1 MSDYGEAF
9 LFGRKSKMEAVETRA
24 GVKQQEQEQEKDT
37 GQSAVNARS
46 GAWSRWLWLLGSIAL
61 VCVVAARD
69 IRIGE
74 FDYNVDE
81 AQHAVTGLFVADAFR
96 DLPIRHPVQYAYRYY
111 AQYPAVAILHWPPL
125 FYIFEGLS
133 FLVLGPSVV
142 SARLTVLLF
151 CVLLLYQWFRL
162 VEEMLDSYT
171 AGICT
176 AALGLLPM
184 VLLFEKSVML
194 EVPSLALGVA
204 AIRHWIGY
212 LERHRRKSLYLS
224 ALWLSAAL
232 LCKQTSVYLLLF
244 CLLTLLVT
252 GQWKRI
258 ISRDAI
264 LFTAIVA
271 VLAGPFLMLMMF
283 LQGKAVANDL
293 GSHRMSGWQ
302 RITYYGQMLP
312 SSFPPTLLVLALL
325 GAVLAFRWDV
335 PRRTAIMGC
344 WVLSGYLT
352 FSWFAQREPRFAIYW
367 FPPLVYFAVGLITRF
382 FRAGGLRVAMRTAA
396 ALLIVILLIPA
407 WRYQRPYI
415 SGYKEAAS
423 RLVKGYDSGIIL
435 FDGPVPGNFV
445 FFVRALDP
453 GRRFVILRKVLY
465 ADDIRP
471 GGGSEELL
479 HSKEQVDEA
488 LRQYGV
494 RFAVVSQN
502 LAIRFDSQRNLRE
515 QLRGDEFTVL
525 GSFPVTTNEPTW
537 RGENLLLYEKKNW
550 APPQGG
556 VLRIRMLTLPHDI
569 EIPMDQLGGGKW

>member
-1 MSDYGEAF
+1 
-9 LFGRKSKMEAVETRA
+9 MEAVTRA
-24 GVKQQEQEQEKDT
+24 GVNQQEQENDT
-37 GQSAVNARS
+37 GQSTATNTRS
-46 GAWSRWLWLLGSIAL
+46 GSRTRWLWLLGSIAL

-81 AQHAVTGLFVADAFR
+81 AQHAVTGLFIADAFR
-96 DLPIRHPVQYAYRYY
+96 DLPIRHPAQYAYRYY

-133 FLVLGPSVV
+133 FLALGPSVV

-194 EVPSLALGVA
+194 EIPSLALGIA

-212 LERHRRKSLYLS
+212 LEQNRRKSLYLA

-244 CLLTLLVT
+244 CVLTLLVT
-252 GQWKRI
+252 GQWRRI
-258 ISRDAI
+258 ISRDAMV
-264 LFTAIVA
+264 FTAIVA

-293 GSHRMSGWQ
+293 GSHRMIGWE
-302 RITYYGQMLP
+302 RITYYGQALP
-312 SSFPPTLLVLALL
+312 SSFPPTLLVLAFL
-325 GAVLAFRWDV
+325 GAALALRWDV
-335 PRRTAIMGC
+335 PRRAAIMGC

-352 FSWFAQREPRFAIYW
+352 FSWFGQREPRFAIYW

-382 FRAGGLRVAMRTAA
+382 FRAGRLNVAMRAA
-396 ALLIVILLIPA
+396 ATVLIVILLIPA
-407 WRYQRPYI
+407 WHYQRPYI
-415 SGYKEAAS
+415 SGYKDAAS
-423 RLVKGYDSGIIL
+423 RIVKSYDSGIIL

-453 GRRFVILRKVLY
+453 ARRFVILRKVFY

-471 GGGSEELL
+471 GAGSEELL
-479 HSKEQVDEA
+479 HGKEQVLRLCGNMGFA
-488 LRQYGV
+488 LQWCRRTS
-494 RFAVVSQN
+494 RFASIRSAISGNSSAATSSRYWGVSRSR
-502 LAIRFDSQRNLRE
+502 LTSRS
-515 QLRGDEFTVL
+515 
-525 GSFPVTTNEPTW
+525 
-537 RGENLLLYEKKNW
+537 
-550 APPQGG
+550 GG
-556 VLRIRMLTLPHDI
+556 ARICCSMKRKTGCLPKAA
-569 EIPMDQLGGGKW
+569 L

>member
-1 MSDYGEAF
+1 
-9 LFGRKSKMEAVETRA
+9 MEAVETRA
-24 GVKQQEQEQEKDT
+24 GLKQQEQDKAT
-37 GQSAVNARS
+37 GQGAVNARS
-46 GAWSRWLWLLGSIAL
+46 AAWTRWLWLLGSIAL

-133 FLVLGPSVV
+133 FLILGPSVV

-162 VEEMLDSYT
+162 VEETLDSYT

-212 LERHRRKSLYLS
+212 LERHQRKSLYLS

-232 LCKQTSVYLLLF
+232 LCKQTSVYLLVF
-244 CLLTLLVT
+244 CVLTLLVT

-264 LFTAIVA
+264 LFTAIIA
-271 VLAGPFLMLMMF
+271 VLAGPFLTLMLF
-283 LQGKAVANDL
+283 LQGRAVANDL
-293 GSHRMSGWQ
+293 GSHRMGGWE
-302 RITYYGQMLP
+302 RITYYGQRLP
-312 SSFPPTLLVLALL
+312 SSFPPTLLVLALI
-325 GAVLAFRWDV
+325 GAALAFRWDT
-335 PRRTAIMGC
+335 PRRTTIMGC

-352 FSWFAQREPRFAIYW
+352 FSWFGQREPRFAVYW
-367 FPPLVYFAVGLITRF
+367 FPPLVYFAVGLITRML
-382 FRAGGLRVAMRTAA
+382 RVGPMRVAMRAAA
-396 ALLIVILLIPA
+396 ALLIVILVIPA

-415 SGYKEAAS
+415 SGYKEAAA
-423 RLVKGYDSGIIL
+423 RIVKGYDSGIIL

-453 GRRFVILRKVLY
+453 GRRFVTLRKVLY

-471 GGGSEELL
+471 GPGSEELL
-479 HSKEQVDEA
+479 RSKEEVSEA

-494 RFAVVSQN
+494 RFAVVSQK
-502 LAIRFDSQRNLRE
+502 LAIRFDSQRILRE
-515 QLRGDEFTVL
+515 QLRGDDFSLL
-525 GSFPVTTNEPTW
+525 GGYPVTTNEPEW

-550 APPQGG
+550 VPPSGG
-556 VLRIRMLTLPHDI
+556 VLKIRMLTLPHDI
-569 EIPMDQLGGGKW
+569 EIPMDQLDGRKR

>member
-1 MSDYGEAF
+1 
-9 LFGRKSKMEAVETRA
+9 MEAVETHG
-24 GVKQQEQEQEKDT
+24 GVKQQGQEKDT
-37 GQSAVNARS
+37 GQSAVNAPS
-46 GAWSRWLWLLGSIAL
+46 GAWTRWVWLLGSIAL

-96 DLPIRHPVQYAYRYY
+96 DLPIRHPVHYAYRYY

-125 FYIFEGLS
+125 FYLFEALS

-162 VEEMLDSYT
+162 VEETLDSYT

-176 AALGLLPM
+176 AALGLVPM

-194 EVPSLALGVA
+194 EIPSLGLGVA
-204 AIRHWIGY
+204 AIRHWMLY
-212 LERHRRKSLYLS
+212 LEQNRRRSLYLS

-232 LCKQTSVYLLLF
+232 LCKQTSVHLLLF
-244 CLLTLLVT
+244 CALTLLIA

-258 ISRDAI
+258 FSRDAAV
-264 LFTAIVA
+264 FAGIVA
-271 VLAGPFLMLMMF
+271 ILAGPFLALMLF
-283 LQGKAVANDL
+283 LQGRAVANDL
-293 GSHRMSGWQ
+293 GSHRMSGWES
-302 RITYYGQMLP
+302 ITYYAQVLP
-312 SSFPPTLLVLALL
+312 ASFPPTLIVLALL
-325 GAVLAFRWDV
+325 GAALAFRWDV

-344 WVLSGYLT
+344 WLVSAYLT
-352 FSWFAQREPRFAIYW
+352 FSWFGQREARFAVYW

-382 FRAGGLRVAMRTAA
+382 FKEGPLKVAMRAAA
-396 ALLIVILLIPA
+396 ALLIVILVIPG
-407 WRYQRPYI
+407 WRYHRPYI

-423 RLVKGYDSGIIL
+423 RIVKSYNSGIIL

-453 GRRFVILRKVLY
+453 ARRFVTLRKVLY
-465 ADDIRP
+465 VDDIRP
-471 GGGSEELL
+471 SAVSEELL
-479 HSKEQVDEA
+479 HSKEDVVGV

-502 LAIRFDSQRNLRE
+502 LAIRFDSQRILRE
-515 QLRGDEFTVL
+515 ELQGNDFTSL
-525 GSFPVTTNEPTW
+525 GHYPITTNERQW

-550 APPQGG
+550 TPPSGG
-556 VLRIRMLTLPHDI
+556 VLKIRMLTLPHDI
-569 EIPMDQLGGGKW
+569 EIPLDELSGGKH

>member
-1 MSDYGEAF
+1 MNDYGKAF
-9 LFGRKSKMEAVETRA
+9 LIGRKSKMEAVESRA
-24 GVKQQEQEQEKDT
+24 GVKQPNQEKDI
-37 GQSAVNARS
+37 GQSAVTRS
-46 GAWSRWLWLLGSIAL
+46 GTWTRWLWLLGSIAL

-81 AQHAVTGLFVADAFR
+81 AQHAVTGLFIADTFR

-125 FYIFEGLS
+125 FYIFEGLA

-142 SARLTVLLF
+142 SARLTILLF

-194 EVPSLALGVA
+194 EIPSLALGVA
-204 AIRHWIGY
+204 AIRYWIGY
-212 LERHRRKSLYLS
+212 LEQHRRKSLYLA

-232 LCKQTSVYLLLF
+232 LCKQTSVYLLVF
-244 CLLTLLVT
+244 CVLTLLVT

-258 ISRDAI
+258 ISRDA
-264 LFTAIVA
+264 LVFTAIVA

-283 LQGKAVANDL
+283 LQGRAVANDL
-293 GSHRMSGWQ
+293 GSHRMIGWE
-302 RITYYGQMLP
+302 RITYYGQALP

-335 PRRTAIMGC
+335 PRRTAIMAC

-352 FSWFAQREPRFAIYW
+352 FSWFGQREPRFAIYW

-382 FRAGGLRVAMRTAA
+382 LRAGRLNVAMRAAA
-396 ALLIVILLIPA
+396 ALLIVILFIPA

-423 RLVKGYDSGIIL
+423 RIVTSYDTGIIL

-471 GGGSEELL
+471 GAGSEELL
-479 HSKEQVDEA
+479 HTKEQVAEA

-515 QLRGDEFTVL
+515 QLRGDDFTVL
-525 GSFPVTTNEPTW
+525 GRFPVTTNEAKW
-537 RGENLLLYEKKNW
+537 RGESLLLYEKKNW
-550 APPQGG
+550 VAPQGG
-556 VLRIRMLTLPHDI
+556 SLRIRMLTLPHDI
-569 EIPMDQLGGGKW
+569 EIPINQLDGGKR

>member
-1 MSDYGEAF
+1 
-9 LFGRKSKMEAVETRA
+9 MEAVETRA
-24 GVKQQEQEQEKDT
+24 GVKQQGQEKDT

-46 GAWSRWLWLLGSIAL
+46 GTWTRWLWLLGSIAL
-61 VCVVAARD
+61 VCVVAARE

-81 AQHAVTGLFVADAFR
+81 AQHAVTGLFIADAFR
-96 DLPIRHPVQYAYRYY
+96 DLPIRHPMQYAYRYY

-142 SARLTVLLF
+142 SARVTVLLF

-162 VEEMLDSYT
+162 VEETLDSYT

-194 EVPSLALGVA
+194 EIPSLALGVA
-204 AIRHWIGY
+204 AIRHWIGF
-212 LERHRRKSLYLS
+212 LEQNRRKSLYLA

-232 LCKQTSVYLLLF
+232 LCKQTSVYLLVF
-244 CLLTLLVT
+244 CALTLLVT
-252 GQWKRI
+252 GQWRRI

-264 LFTAIVA
+264 VFTAIVA

-293 GSHRMSGWQ
+293 GSHRMSGWES
-302 RITYYGQMLP
+302 ITYYGQTLP

-335 PRRTAIMGC
+335 PKRTAIMGC

-367 FPPLVYFAVGLITRF
+367 FPPLVYFAVGSITRF
-382 FRAGGLRVAMRTAA
+382 FPAGGLRIAMRAAA

-423 RLVKGYDSGIIL
+423 RIVKGYDSGIIL

-453 GRRFVILRKVLY
+453 GRRFAILRKVLY

-471 GGGSEELL
+471 GAGSEELL
-479 HSKEQVDEA
+479 HSKEQVAEA

-525 GSFPVTTNEPTW
+525 GSFPVTTNQPKW
-537 RGENLLLYEKKNW
+537 RGENLLLYEKKHW
-550 APPQGG
+550 VPPQGG
-556 VLRIRMLTLPHDI
+556 TLRIRMLTLPHDI
-569 EIPMDQLGGGKW
+569 EIPIDQLDGGKR

>member
-1 MSDYGEAF
+1 
-9 LFGRKSKMEAVETRA
+9 MEAVTHA
-24 GVKQQEQEQEKDT
+24 GVNQQDQGKDT
-37 GQSAVNARS
+37 GQSVVNARS
-46 GAWSRWLWLLGSIAL
+46 GTWTRWLWLLGSIAL

-162 VEEMLDSYT
+162 VEEALDSYT

-194 EVPSLALGVA
+194 EIPSLALGVA

-212 LERHRRKSLYLS
+212 LEQNQRKSLYLA

-232 LCKQTSVYLLLF
+232 LCKQTSVYLLVF
-244 CLLTLLVT
+244 CVLTLLVT

-271 VLAGPFLMLMMF
+271 VLAGPFLTLMLF
-283 LQGKAVANDL
+283 LQGRAVANDL
-293 GSHRMSGWQ
+293 GSHRMGGWEL
-302 RITYYGQMLP
+302 ITYYGQRLP
-312 SSFPPTLLVLALL
+312 RSFSPTLLVLALI
-325 GAVLAFRWDV
+325 GAALAFRWDA
-335 PRRTAIMGC
+335 PRRTTIMGC

-352 FSWFAQREPRFAIYW
+352 FSWFGQREPRFAVYW
-367 FPPLVYFAVGLITRF
+367 FPPLVYFAVGLITRI
-382 FRAGGLRVAMRTAA
+382 FRVGPMRVAMRAAA
-396 ALLIVILLIPA
+396 ALLIVILAIPA

-415 SGYKEAAS
+415 SGYKEAAA
-423 RLVKGYDSGIIL
+423 RIVKGYDSGIIL

-453 GRRFVILRKVLY
+453 ARRFVTLRKVLY

-471 GGGSEELL
+471 GPGSEEFL
-479 HSKEQVDEA
+479 HSKKEVSDA

-494 RFAVVSQN
+494 RFAVVSQK
-502 LAIRFDSQRNLRE
+502 LAIRFDSQRILRE
-515 QLRGDEFTVL
+515 QLRGDDFSLL
-525 GSFPVTTNEPTW
+525 GRCPVTTNEPDW

-550 APPQGG
+550 VPPQGG
-556 VLRIRMLTLPHDI
+556 TLRIRMLTLPHDI
-569 EIPMDQLGGGKW
+569 EIPMDQLDGKKR

>member
-1 MSDYGEAF
+1 
-9 LFGRKSKMEAVETRA
+9 MEAVTRA
-24 GVKQQEQEQEKDT
+24 GVNQQEQENDT
-37 GQSAVNARS
+37 GQSTATNTRS
-46 GAWSRWLWLLGSIAL
+46 GSRTRWLWLLSSIAL

-81 AQHAVTGLFVADAFR
+81 AQHAVTGLFIADAFR

-151 CVLLLYQWFRL
+151 CILLLYQWFRL

-176 AALGLLPM
+176 PALGLLPM

-194 EVPSLALGVA
+194 EIPSLALGIA

-212 LERHRRKSLYLS
+212 LEQNRRKSLYLA

-244 CLLTLLVT
+244 CVLTLLVT
-252 GQWKRI
+252 GQWRRI

-264 LFTAIVA
+264 VFTAIVA
-271 VLAGPFLMLMMF
+271 ALAGPFLMLMMF

-293 GSHRMSGWQ
+293 GSHRMIGWE
-302 RITYYGQMLP
+302 RITYYGQALP

-325 GAVLAFRWDV
+325 GAALALRWDV
-335 PRRTAIMGC
+335 PRRAAIMGC

-352 FSWFAQREPRFAIYW
+352 FSWFGQRDPRFAIYW

-382 FRAGGLRVAMRTAA
+382 FRAGRLNVAMRAAA

-407 WRYQRPYI
+407 WHYQRPYI
-415 SGYKEAAS
+415 SGYKDAAS
-423 RLVKGYDSGIIL
+423 RIVKSYNSGIIL

-453 GRRFVILRKVLY
+453 ARRFVILRKVFY

-471 GGGSEELL
+471 GAGSEELL
-479 HSKEQVDEA
+479 HGKEQVAEA
-488 LRQYGV
+488 LRKYGV

-525 GSFPVTTNEPTW
+525 GRFPVTTNEPKW
-537 RGENLLLYEKKNW
+537 RGENLLLYEKKDW
-550 APPQGG
+550 VPPQGG
-556 VLRIRMLTLPHDI
+556 TLRIRMLTLPHDI
-569 EIPMDQLGGGKW
+569 EIPIDQLDGGKR

>member
-1 MSDYGEAF
+1 
-9 LFGRKSKMEAVETRA
+9 MEAVEARA
-24 GVKQQEQEQEKDT
+24 GVKQQDQEKDA
-37 GQSAVNARS
+37 GQTAAASTRS
-46 GAWSRWLWLLGSIAL
+46 GTWTRWLWLLGSIAL

-81 AQHAVTGLFVADAFR
+81 AQHAVTGLFIADAFR

-162 VEEMLDSYT
+162 VEETLDSYT
-171 AGICT
+171 AGICS
-176 AALGLLPM
+176 AVLGLLPM
-184 VLLFEKSVML
+184 ILLFEKSVML
-194 EVPSLALGVA
+194 EIPSLALGVA

-212 LERHRRKSLYLS
+212 LEQNQKRSLYLA

-232 LCKQTSVYLLLF
+232 LCKQTSVYLLVF
-244 CLLTLLVT
+244 CVLSLLVT

-258 ISRDAI
+258 ISRDAVI
-264 LFTAIVA
+264 FTAIVA

-293 GSHRMSGWQ
+293 GSHRMSGWE
-302 RITYYGQMLP
+302 RITYYAQTMPG
-312 SSFPPTLLVLALL
+312 SFPATLLVLALL

-344 WVLSGYLT
+344 WLLSGYLT
-352 FSWFAQREPRFAIYW
+352 FSWFGQREPRFAVYW
-367 FPPLVYFAVGLITRF
+367 FPPLVYFGVGLITRF
-382 FRAGGLRVAMRTAA
+382 FRSGPMRVAMRAA
-396 ALLIVILLIPA
+396 AVLLIVILLIPA
-407 WRYQRPYI
+407 WRYERPYI
-415 SGYKEAAS
+415 SGYKEIAS
-423 RLVKGYDSGIIL
+423 RIVKSYDSGIIL

-453 GRRFVILRKVLY
+453 GRRFVTLRKVLY

-471 GGGSEELL
+471 GAGSEELL
-479 HSKEQVDEA
+479 HSKAEVAEA

-502 LAIRFDSQRNLRE
+502 LAIRFDSQRILRE
-515 QLRGDEFTVL
+515 QLRGEDFTEL
-525 GSFPVTTNEPTW
+525 GRFPVTTNEPRW

-550 APPQGG
+550 TPPQGG

-569 EIPMDQLGGGKW
+569 EIPIGQLDGGKR

>member
-1 MSDYGEAF
+1 
-9 LFGRKSKMEAVETRA
+9 MEALETSA
-24 GVKQQEQEQEKDT
+24 GVKQEGTD
-37 GQSAVNARS
+37 AVS
-46 GAWSRWLWLLGSIAL
+46 GATANAQSGTRMRWLWLPSAIAL

-96 DLPIRHPVQYAYRYY
+96 DLPISHPVRYAYRYY

-162 VEEMLDSYT
+162 VEETLDSYT
-171 AGICT
+171 AGVCS

-184 VLLFEKSVML
+184 MLLFEKSVML
-194 EVPSLALGVA
+194 EIPSLALGVA
-204 AIRHWIGY
+204 AIRHWIRY
-212 LERHRRKSLYLS
+212 LEQNQRKSLYLA

-232 LCKQTSVYLLLF
+232 LCKQTSVYLLVF
-244 CLLTLLVT
+244 CALTLVVT
-252 GQWKRI
+252 GQWRRI
-258 ISRDAI
+258 VLRDAI
-264 LFTAIVA
+264 AFGAIIA
-271 VLAGPFLMLMMF
+271 VLAGPFLTLMLF

-293 GSHRMSGWQ
+293 GSHRMSGWE
-302 RITYYGQMLP
+302 RISYYGLTLP
-312 SSFPPTLLVLALL
+312 TALPPTLLVLALL

-335 PRRTAIMGC
+335 PRRTAIMAC
-344 WVLSGYLT
+344 WVLSGYAT
-352 FSWFAQREPRFAIYW
+352 FSWFGQREPRFAVYW
-367 FPPLVYFAVGLITRF
+367 LPPLVYFAVGLITRF
-382 FRAGGLRVAMRTAA
+382 FRVGPLRIGMRAA
-396 ALLIVILLIPA
+396 AVLLIVVLLIPA

-415 SGYKEAAS
+415 SGYKEVAARIVTS
-423 RLVKGYDSGIIL
+423 YDSGVIL

-453 GRRFVILRKVLY
+453 GRRFVTLRKVLY

-471 GGGSEELL
+471 GAGSEELL
-479 HSKEQVDEA
+479 HSKEEIANA
-488 LRQYGV
+488 LGQYGV

-502 LAIRFDSQRNLRE
+502 LAIRFDSQRILRE
-515 QLRGDEFTVL
+515 QLRGGDYALLER
-525 GSFPVTTNEPTW
+525 FPVITNEPRW

-550 APPQGG
+550 TPPSGG

-569 EIPMDQLGGGKW
+569 EIPFGELSRRKR